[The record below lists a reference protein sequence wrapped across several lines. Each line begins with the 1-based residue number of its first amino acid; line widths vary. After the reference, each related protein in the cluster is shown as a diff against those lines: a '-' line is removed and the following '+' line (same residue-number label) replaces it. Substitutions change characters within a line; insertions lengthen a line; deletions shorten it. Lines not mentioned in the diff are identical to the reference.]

1 MAIIKG
7 ENFEA
12 MIVEVNQDRLDN
24 DKIRELLT
32 PEQLLE
38 CTKTVTF
45 NQIKCNRI
53 TGEKPKFKM
62 PDLSNATPTG
72 LVDMLGDVREQ
83 IKDLQKLE
91 GIYKDALSAR
101 LKD

>member
-1 MAIIKG
+1 GIRAFHVTGVQTCALPIW
-7 ENFEA
+7 
-12 MIVEVNQDRLDN
+12 LDN

-38 CTKTVTF
+38 CTKTITF

-83 IKDLQKLE
+83 IKDRSEERRVGKASMKKWE
-91 GIYKDALSAR
+91 TN
-101 LKD
+101 